1 MNPSVN
7 KRQKERQRQER
18 QKEKAERKKLRQ
30 EEKRARP
37 PGPNGEDPD
46 IAGIV
51 PGPQPRSE
59 EELATTTYLGA
70 GEARAKVPFAS
81 EEGGL
86 MAEGT
91 IKRLTDK
98 GFGFIETSPG
108 KDIFFHMSA
117 VQGVRFE
124 DLRQGQRVS
133 FTEGMGPKG
142 PKAENV
148 KPI

>member
-30 EEKRARP
+30 EEKRARA
-37 PGPNGEDPD
+37 PGPDGVDPD

-59 EELATTTYLGA
+59 EEPATTAHLGA
-70 GEARAKVPFAS
+70 GARSRVALPS